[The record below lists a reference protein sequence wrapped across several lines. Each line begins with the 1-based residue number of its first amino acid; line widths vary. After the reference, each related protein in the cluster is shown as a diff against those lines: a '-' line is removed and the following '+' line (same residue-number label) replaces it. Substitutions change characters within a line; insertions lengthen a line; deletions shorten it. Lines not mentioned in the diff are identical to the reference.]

1 MCHGLWVIIFAY
13 IVGVNAGWWPR
24 VECPDCTERAD
35 PIRLAAQLGRLD
47 FIAMALAV
55 LGVTL
60 AVVALASYQVIRAAA
75 MDAARDEARDRVEAF
90 LPSLVTASLVAGALE
105 RDQTTYLSIVTA
117 IRQQIDF
124 LQGPEVGPG
133 EANDIAGA
141 AGGDT

>member
-1 MCHGLWVIIFAY
+1 
-13 IVGVNAGWWPR
+13 
-24 VECPDCTERAD
+24 
-35 PIRLAAQLGRLD
+35 
-47 FIAMALAV
+47 MALAV